1 LRTCRDGAYLSIY
14 FSRCSEHR
22 EISMRH
28 HELDYRVKLRSC
40 HDTHVY
46 NLFLR
51 TRLVVGENFNVI
63 SLRQFCHLVI
73 QNFCRGVLIAGKTV
87 GAGQFSITSWC
98 VLTCLS
104 IHRYPSPSSLTR
116 RGATR
121 DLIRERV
128 DGEKSASEYHELCAT
143 VIWVQEVMA
152 AIRRTVLLL
161 SAGRE
166 QTVDLLIRSRVK
178 ST

>member
-1 LRTCRDGAYLSIY
+1 
-14 FSRCSEHR
+14 
-22 EISMRH
+22 MRH

-87 GAGQFSITSWC
+87 GAGQFSKQAGVCSPAFRYIG
-98 VLTCLS
+98 
-104 IHRYPSPSSLTR
+104 IHR
-116 RGATR
+116 
-121 DLIRERV
+121 
-128 DGEKSASEYHELCAT
+128 
-143 VIWVQEVMA
+143 QA
-152 AIRRTVLLL
+152 A
-161 SAGRE
+161 
-166 QTVDLLIRSRVK
+166 
-178 ST
+178 